1 MAYQPTVRGTV
12 DAANSSTAALTASA
26 TFTGSFV
33 DISVYDGVSVLVDGT
48 SGGTAPGTLKMQFS
62 HDGSTVHRSIDI
74 SVGDVAQTPPRTLG
88 TVAQFFRVIY
98 VNGGTAQ
105 TTFDLQTM
113 FHAGQVTLVSRL
125 DSVVGDTE
133 DVRNVRSFVAG
144 LDVLAGSYSNV
155 SVASSTNDAGTYNA
169 LQVATGARPSQLP
182 GRTAVRYALDH
193 LTAPALVDQPDGA
206 GQWATGETLYITD
219 LILAVENSSG
229 TGALDIYD
237 GTTAAGT
244 LVLPLNIADP
254 VGGASATT
262 VINQS
267 LSEALAFTTGL
278 FLNEA
283 DGVLD
288 IAGVLVGY
296 TE

>member
-1 MAYQPTVRGTV
+1 MAYQPHVRGTV

-33 DISVYDGVSVLVDGT
+33 DITVYDGVSVLVDGT

-74 SVGDVAQTPPRTLG
+74 SVGDVAATPPRTLG

-182 GRTAVRYALDH
+182 GRTAVRIVTNSISLD
-193 LTAPALVDQPDGA
+193 
-206 GQWATGETLYITD
+206 TLEYTVTSGKTLWITD
-219 LILAVENSSG
+219 LLLTVEQSANNLG
-229 TGALDIYD
+229 TLLVRD
-237 GTTAAGT
+237 GTDVTGPV
-244 LVLPLNIADP
+244 VLPLFIPDP
-254 VGGASATT
+254 GAASTT
-262 VINQS
+262 V
-267 LSEALAFTTGL
+267 TTVAHSFVEPL
-278 FLNEA
+278 EFS
-283 DGVLD
+283 
-288 IAGVLVGY
+288 AGVFWEESTGTLTMSGVMLGY
-296 TE
+296 EE